1 MLPSKTTHHLIHCM
15 QCEMSFLV
23 EFVVTSVRPFCV
35 EPSPPI
41 ELTLIDQAITSTGL
55 TALFKVSPEGQDDVT
70 GYILRAVSTDS
81 SVDSKMEIKLQPTGR
96 FVCMRLST
104 MCELVCLTHC
114 TILYVYCI
122 M

>member
-1 MLPSKTTHHLIHCM
+1 M
-15 QCEMSFLV
+15 QTL
-23 EFVVTSVRPFCV
+23 VVTSVLPFCV
-35 EPSPPI
+35 EPSPPV
-41 ELTLIDQAITSTGL
+41 ELTIIDHAITSTGL
-55 TALFKVSPEGQDDVT
+55 TGLFKVSPEGQDDIT

-96 FVCMRLST
+96 FVFMKLSA

-114 TILYVYCI
+114 TILCVYCI